1 MKHWIVFFVVLALSL
16 SACRQE
22 SGKKNSR
29 RGNIASRTLQIE
41 GYVAENKTTPAEF
54 KTSGELLSNESV
66 ELKTETSGKILK
78 IYLKDGAKVSKG
90 ALIAKLD
97 DRELQAEKK
106 RLEASLSLAKQ
117 SKERVAA
124 LHEKGSATDVELEKV
139 NAELAIA
146 EAAFDLNQAQ
156 IFKTEI
162 RAPFSG
168 ICGFFSVSTG
178 QWVST
183 GTSIVTLSDV
193 STLKVRFALP
203 QRYAAGIKNDQQVFL
218 NDGERNLT
226 GEGKIKAMDPVLS
239 TSSRSRF
246 VEAEI
251 KNKSGKWLSGSFVA
265 LTVPLA
271 AEAKPVISIPAEAI
285 TLDDKGAYLFVLKE
299 GKATKT
305 YVTTALRT
313 PISVTIT
320 DGLSEGDT
328 VAVSGLMNLRD
339 GSSVKIKSIRNRD
352 SYEVAQ

>member
-1 MKHWIVFFVVLALSL
+1 M
-16 SACRQE
+16 
-22 SGKKNSR
+22 
-29 RGNIASRTLQIE
+29 
-41 GYVAENKTTPAEF
+41 
-54 KTSGELLSNESV
+54 
-66 ELKTETSGKILK
+66 
-78 IYLKDGAKVSKG
+78 
-90 ALIAKLD
+90 
-97 DRELQAEKK
+97 
-106 RLEASLSLAKQ
+106 
-117 SKERVAA
+117 
-124 LHEKGSATDVELEKV
+124 
-139 NAELAIA
+139 
-146 EAAFDLNQAQ
+146 
-156 IFKTEI
+156 
-162 RAPFSG
+162 
-168 ICGFFSVSTG
+168 
-178 QWVST
+178 
-183 GTSIVTLSDV
+183 
-193 STLKVRFALP
+193 
-203 QRYAAGIKNDQQVFL
+203 

>member
-1 MKHWIVFFVVLALSL
+1 MTSSAWTPWSL
-16 SACRQE
+16 SVSLGTGWLPPVCPP
-22 SGKKNSR
+22 
-29 RGNIASRTLQIE
+29 RTSS
-41 GYVAENKTTPAEF
+41 P
-54 KTSGELLSNESV
+54 
-66 ELKTETSGKILK
+66 
-78 IYLKDGAKVSKG
+78 
-90 ALIAKLD
+90 
-97 DRELQAEKK
+97 
-106 RLEASLSLAKQ
+106 
-117 SKERVAA
+117 
-124 LHEKGSATDVELEKV
+124 
-139 NAELAIA
+139 
-146 EAAFDLNQAQ
+146 
-156 IFKTEI
+156 
-162 RAPFSG
+162 
-168 ICGFFSVSTG
+168 
-178 QWVST
+178 
-183 GTSIVTLSDV
+183 
-193 STLKVRFALP
+193 
-203 QRYAAGIKNDQQVFL
+203 
-218 NDGERNLT
+218 
-226 GEGKIKAMDPVLS
+226 PVLS